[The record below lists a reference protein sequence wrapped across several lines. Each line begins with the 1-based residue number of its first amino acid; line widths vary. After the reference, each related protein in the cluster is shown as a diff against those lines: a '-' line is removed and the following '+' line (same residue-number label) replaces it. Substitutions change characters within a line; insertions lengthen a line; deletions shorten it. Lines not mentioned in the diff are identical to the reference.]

1 MASHDTQKCRGAQMT
16 NRTAFILAVIIVVL
30 IGLDITLDGSKALT
44 FLLRKLVDA
53 IDYLAFW
60 R

>member
-1 MASHDTQKCRGAQMT
+1 MS
-16 NRTAFILAVIIVVL
+16 NRTAFIVGVIIVLAILLDV
-30 IGLDITLDGSKALT
+30 GLNASTALT

>member
-1 MASHDTQKCRGAQMT
+1 MS
-16 NRTAFILAVIIVVL
+16 NRTAFILGVIIVAL
-30 IGLDITLDGSKALT
+30 IGLDIALHESLELT

>member
-1 MASHDTQKCRGAQMT
+1 MS
-16 NRTAFILAVIIVVL
+16 NRTAFILAVFIVLL
-30 IGLDITLDGSKALT
+30 ISLDVFANGGVAMT

-53 IDYLAFW
+53 IEYVAFW

>member
-1 MASHDTQKCRGAQMT
+1 MS
-16 NRTAFILAVIIVVL
+16 NRTAFILAVIIVIAILVDVVAN
-30 IGLDITLDGSKALT
+30 GAVAST

-53 IDYLAFW
+53 IDYVAFW